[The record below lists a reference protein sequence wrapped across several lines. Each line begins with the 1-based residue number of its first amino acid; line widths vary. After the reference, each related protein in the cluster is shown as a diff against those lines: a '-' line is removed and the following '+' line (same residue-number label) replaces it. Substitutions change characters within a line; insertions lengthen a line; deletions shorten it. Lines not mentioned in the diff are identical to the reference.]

1 MSEQPRSS
9 SAKRGSANRI
19 FREPLVHFLL
29 AGAAIFA
36 FFAWRPEPGDPASRT
51 IHLTRSDQA
60 RLSVNFAEI
69 MGRPPS
75 DAELKALV
83 DRWVR
88 EEVLYREALRLGLD
102 DGDAVIRKRLAQKM
116 DVIAASA
123 ADTDIADTATLQAW
137 LRRHP
142 GRFAQDVKLTF
153 DQLYFT
159 SRGRAVVAKTLLG
172 GGADWTK
179 VGDAISLPARFDG
192 ASRGAVAGEMG
203 NEFERALESLKPG
216 AEWQGPL
223 ESALGWHLVRLRA
236 KEPGVLPPLT
246 AIRGRVEDDWR
257 AETGRARQDAAYRA
271 LREAYTVKIDR

>member
-1 MSEQPRSS
+1 M
-9 SAKRGSANRI
+9 
-19 FREPLVHFLL
+19 HFLV

-36 FFAWRPEPGDPASRT
+36 FFAWQPEPGDPASRT
-51 IHLTRSDQA
+51 IHLTRADQA
-60 RLSVNFAEI
+60 RLSVNFAEV
-69 MGRPPS
+69 MGRPPT
-75 DAELKALV
+75 DAELKALIE
-83 DRWVR
+83 RWVR

-102 DGDAVIRKRLAQKM
+102 EGDAVIRKRLAQKM

-123 ADTDIADTATLQAW
+123 ADTETPSNEALQTW
-137 LRRHP
+137 LNSHP
-142 GRFAQDVKLTF
+142 ERFAQDVKLTF

-159 SRGRAVVAKTLLG
+159 SRARAAVARTLLG

-179 VGDAISLPARFDG
+179 LGDPISLPARFDG
-192 ASRGAVAGEMG
+192 ASRSVVAAEMG
-203 NEFERALESLKPG
+203 DEFERALENLKPG

-236 KEPGVLPPLT
+236 KEPGVVPPLA

-257 AETGRARQDAAYRA
+257 AETGRTRQDAAYRA

>member
-1 MSEQPRSS
+1 VSDDPRSR
-9 SAKRGSANRI
+9 SAFKRLL
-19 FREPLVHFLL
+19 REPLIHFLL

-36 FFAWRPEPGDPASRT
+36 FFAWRPDPGDPASRT
-51 IHLTRSDQA
+51 IHLTRGDQA
-60 RLSVNFAEI
+60 RLSVNFAEA
-69 MGRPPS
+69 MGRPPT
-75 DAELKALV
+75 DAELKALIE
-83 DRWVR
+83 RWVR

-102 DGDAVIRKRLAQKM
+102 EGDAVIRKRLAQKM

-123 ADTDIADTATLQAW
+123 ADAETPDTATLEAW

-142 GRFAQDVKLTF
+142 DRFAQDVKLTF

-159 SRGRAVVAKTLLG
+159 SRGRAVVARTLLG

-179 VGDAISLPARFDG
+179 VGDPISLPARFEG
-192 ASRGAVAGEMG
+192 ASRGAVANEMG
-203 NEFERALESLKPG
+203 DEFERALERLEPG
-216 AEWQGPL
+216 DVWQGPI
-223 ESALGWHLVRLRA
+223 EGALGWHLVRLRA
-236 KEPGVLPPLT
+236 KESGVLPPLA